1 MTRVLMIISIVC
13 LLFSCKQN
21 KIAETTIQ
29 QAPVAVVE
37 PTIDGSPMSDSM
49 IASIIEGSSPEI
61 NLQPKLDLTKCQKVS
76 GVEGL
81 QFTMDSIAKYHL
93 QVDNFNEHCL
103 YQVDQG
109 DQQTYILFN
118 NDIEAH
124 YSPYFKML
132 TLAGE
137 DTIQMKTICQIYGN
151 EQMDYV
157 VSAKGVGQSTL
168 ELTTDYTY
176 VYVQGLGK
184 VDSTRTEVEKVS
196 F

>member
-1 MTRVLMIISIVC
+1 

-21 KIAETTIQ
+21 KVQETTIQ
-29 QAPVAVVE
+29 QVPVELEESVDE
-37 PTIDGSPMSDSM
+37 GTPMSDSM
-49 IASIIEGSSPEI
+49 IASIIKGSSPEA
-61 NLQPKLDLTKCQKVS
+61 NKPPSLDLSQCQKVS
-76 GVEGL
+76 SVVGL

-93 QVDNFNEHCL
+93 QVDNYVEHCL
-103 YQVDQG
+103 YEVERG
-109 DQQTYILFN
+109 DKKTYILFN

-132 TLAGE
+132 TVAGQ
-137 DTIQMKTICQIYGN
+137 DTLQIKTLCQIYGN

-157 VSAKGVGQSTL
+157 VSAKGVDNATF

-176 VYVQGLGK
+176 VYIHGIGK
-184 VDSTRTEVEKVS
+184 VDSTRSELERVS